1 VPDRDITDL
10 MCTWNPTPPAHVA
23 EVTIDDDTLRDGLQG
38 AFASRISPQAQ
49 REILQLTDA
58 VGVAYSVIGFPSD
71 SPEEMERCRSLIEF
85 AEGEQLHTLPTL
97 LARTHQ
103 NDVTPLLRLR
113 DRCAAPFMVE
123 LFVGT
128 SPLRRHVEGWTLE
141 QVLEL
146 TRSACEPLTRAG
158 VRVGVSFEDASRTPA
173 DELAA
178 LIELGVEGGME
189 RLTLCDTVGDAL
201 PQAARRVTAFARE
214 VLARRGAACALS
226 WHGHNDKGCAVA
238 SSIAAVEAGAD
249 VVSGTFLGLGE
260 RTGNASLEQVIAYLY
275 QAGSRRFRVDLL
287 PELAAR
293 LAEVTGQAIPP
304 TAPIVGM
311 QAFATTAG
319 VHAAALLKARRLGT
333 AFEDYIYSGVP
344 ASRFG
349 RAQAVLLGPMSGLA
363 NARKALELN
372 GHAPDEDLARQ
383 LLAHAR
389 GLARWMSPEEIG
401 RYLEQR
407 AAR

>member
-1 VPDRDITDL
+1 VSDRDIAEYL
-10 MCTWNPTPPAHVA
+10 CTWNLPPPVHVA
-23 EVTIDDDTLRDGLQG
+23 DVAIDDDTLRDGLQG
-38 AFASRISPQAQ
+38 AFAPRISLDAQ
-49 REILQLTDA
+49 KEILRLTDA
-58 VGVAYSVIGFPSD
+58 VGVAYSVIAFPS
-71 SPEEMERCRSLIEF
+71 SSREELERCRELVELAE
-85 AEGEQLHTLPTL
+85 AEGLRTLPTL
-97 LARTHQ
+97 LARTHMD
-103 NDVTPLLRLR
+103 DVEPLVRLR
-113 DRCAAPFMVE
+113 ERCSAPFMVE

-128 SPLRRHVEGWTLE
+128 SPLRRRVEGWTLE
-141 QVLEL
+141 QIFDR
-146 TRSACEPLTRAG
+146 TRSACEPLARAG
-158 VRVGVSFEDASRTPA
+158 VRVGISFEDASRTPP

-178 LIELGVEGGME
+178 LIELGLDSGMD

-201 PQAARRVTAFARE
+201 PEGARRATSFAKE
-214 VLARRGAACALS
+214 VLVRRGGTCALS
-226 WHGHNDKGCAVA
+226 WHGHNDRGCAVA
-238 SSIAAVEAGAD
+238 NSIAAVQAGAD
-249 VVSGTFLGLGE
+249 IVSGTFLGLGE

-287 PELAAR
+287 PELATR
-293 LAEVTGQAIPP
+293 LAEITGQAIPS

-344 ASRFG
+344 ASPFG

-372 GHAPDEDLARQ
+372 GRAPDEELASR

-389 GLARWMSPEEIG
+389 RLARWMTPEEIG
-401 RYLEQR
+401 RYLEQHPSR
-407 AAR
+407 